1 MTGVLRRLL
10 STYTLP
16 SRGGRII
23 ASGVVVYASSS
34 GLYLAGGTVYFLKG
48 AGLSAAQ
55 IGTGLTIAGL
65 VGFLTTVPVSLLANR
80 WGPLRLLRVLQVWR
94 ATWFAALAFT
104 HDVYTFTLFASLF
117 AISQGPVF
125 PMVQLLVN
133 GVAGE
138 ADRTRTLGVI
148 SSVINVGMSAG
159 ALAAAPFL
167 AVGGTGMLRAVL
179 LIGAVLCLSAAGV
192 FGLLRGE
199 PAAAP
204 AEKALAEKAPA
215 RWHAGLLVVGRDRRY
230 LGLTAANGV
239 MFLHTVLLGIGLP
252 LWIVQSTNAPVGM
265 LSALFAVNT
274 GLAIVLQ
281 VPFAKN
287 VRSTRDGTRALRN
300 AGLALA
306 AFSLLLI
313 ATMHTD
319 RWLTTGLL
327 VAATAVL
334 TCGEL
339 LQGAGGWELSYRHA
353 PEERRTEYLS
363 VFNLGTSAAGIVGPA
378 LLGLLLARETTGL
391 LVLAVLFLG
400 TAAAVSVLG
409 GRLARAEL
417 PPQPPESADAT
428 TTTTEPADG
437 PADGPA
443 DAPVSEPAAQH

>member
-1 MTGVLRRLL
+1 MSGVLRRLL

-48 AGLSAAQ
+48 AGLSTAQ

-80 WGPLRLLRVLQVWR
+80 WGPLRLLRLLQVWR

-148 SSVINVGMSAG
+148 SSVINVGMSVG
-159 ALAAAPFL
+159 ALAATPFL

-204 AEKALAEKAPA
+204 VEKAPA

-239 MFLHTVLLGIGLP
+239 VFLHTVLLGIGLP
-252 LWIVQSTNAPVGM
+252 LWIVQSTNAPVGI

-287 VRSTRDGTRALRN
+287 VKSTRDGTRALRN

-319 RWLTTGLL
+319 RWLTIGLL

-378 LLGLLLARETTGL
+378 LLGLLLARETAGL
-391 LVLAVLFLG
+391 LALAVLFLG

-417 PPQPPESADAT
+417 PQRDASAA
-428 TTTTEPADG
+428 EPADG
-437 PADGPA
+437 PAA
-443 DAPVSEPAAQH
+443 EPAAQH